1 MRSTRSDYGRVA
13 RRAARHQHWDS
24 HTTPLRGRA
33 GRHQVLGRC
42 LPATRSRFVLPRP
55 RRFARA
61 GARSARRGCAR
72 QPTHPSYPSLS
83 IRRAPRRLRAPPT
96 RWGAGPRRV
105 HSYCPQP
112 RTGVADA
119 CSDRPASTPGVEAW
133 THWSSV
139 VLGAQMSTPGS
150 PPDPGLARGPRG
162 APPLPRSHV
171 DEWGRSGTPAGTPVD
186 SRAPCRAPSRLPLRD
201 TPALNRAY
209 YRVLPRPGPA
219 RVSVGSPI
227 QGPWG
232 TVAPRRVLPGNGVR
246 RQGSPHRASS
256 DSPATSP
263 TEWAP
268 RRGGDSWSRC
278 LGWQDAERLVRSS
291 VLS

>member
-13 RRAARHQHWDS
+13 RRAARHQHWAT

-33 GRHQVLGRC
+33 GPPPGARPVPSSDTISIR
-42 LPATRSRFVLPRP
+42 LPRP

-72 QPTHPSYPSLS
+72 QPTPSYPSLS

-96 RWGAGPRRV
+96 RWGADPRRV

-150 PPDPGLARGPRG
+150 PPG
-162 APPLPRSHV
+162 
-171 DEWGRSGTPAGTPVD
+171 
-186 SRAPCRAPSRLPLRD
+186 
-201 TPALNRAY
+201 
-209 YRVLPRPGPA
+209 
-219 RVSVGSPI
+219 
-227 QGPWG
+227 
-232 TVAPRRVLPGNGVR
+232 
-246 RQGSPHRASS
+246 
-256 DSPATSP
+256 
-263 TEWAP
+263 
-268 RRGGDSWSRC
+268 SWSRAGPQGC
-278 LGWQDAERLVRSS
+278 ASPAQIPRRRVGQERHPSRHARRQPCTLSS
-291 VLS
+291 TFTATSS